1 MSEGEGV
8 PRSLRIAVLNRSFVA
23 TGGGAERYSIAMV
36 EQLAHRHEVHV
47 FAQQIEHQWTG
58 VTYHR
63 LWTPLVR
70 PRWINQLWF
79 AVTSWL
85 ATRKGFDV
93 VHSHENTWHGQVQT
107 VHVLPVKHNL
117 FHGRVG
123 WQRALRWVKVIASPR
138 LMAYLW
144 LEKMRYAPEPGRR
157 IVATSPSL
165 GSIMARTFPKSAL
178 MLGVL
183 VPGIAQVKLPVDG
196 AQQQAARLALGL
208 PTEGRCVLF
217 VANDYHKKGLPALM
231 EAMSLLP
238 PETFL
243 AVVGNGRHVT
253 AFRAQGK
260 ALNLAPRMF
269 FLGSLTEMR
278 VAYAAADCLAHPTLE
293 DTFAMVVLEAMAH
306 GVPVVVS
313 SVRFCGIS
321 GLLQDRVQALI
332 LEDPRDATNLA
343 KLIGQTLSNP
353 VLRKELIDAGL
364 VFAESYLWSEIALQ
378 QEQIYLSVL
387 SKAP

>member
-1 MSEGEGV
+1 MSKGEGA
-8 PRSLRIAVLNRSFVA
+8 PRRLRIAVLNRSFVA

-36 EQLAHRHEVHV
+36 EQLAQRHEVHV

-93 VHSHENTWHGQVQT
+93 VHSHESTWHGQVQT

-117 FHGRVG
+117 FYGRVG

-144 LEKMRYAPEPGRR
+144 LEKLRYAPEPGRR
-157 IVATSPSL
+157 VVATSPSL
-165 GSIMARTFPKSAL
+165 GTIMAQTFPESAP

-183 VPGIAQVKLPVDG
+183 VPGIAQVKRPMDG
-196 AQQQAARLALGL
+196 AQQAARQTLGL

-217 VANDYHKKGLPALM
+217 VANDYRKKGLPALM
-231 EAMSLLP
+231 QALSLLP
-238 PETFL
+238 PDTFL
-243 AVVGNGRHVT
+243 AVVGNGSHIP
-253 AFRAQGK
+253 AFRAQAK
-260 ALNLAPRMF
+260 ALSLAPRMF
-269 FLGSLTEMR
+269 FLGSLTDMR

-313 SVRFCGIS
+313 SARFCGIS

-332 LEDPRDATNLA
+332 LEDPKEVKNLA
-343 KLIGQTLSNP
+343 KSIGQTLSNP

-378 QEQIYLSVL
+378 QEQMYFSVL
-387 SKAP
+387 SKVT

>member
-1 MSEGEGV
+1 
-8 PRSLRIAVLNRSFVA
+8 
-23 TGGGAERYSIAMV
+23 
-36 EQLAHRHEVHV
+36 V

-93 VHSHENTWHGQVQT
+93 VHSHESTWHGQVQT

-117 FHGRVG
+117 FYGRVG

-144 LEKMRYAPEPGRR
+144 LEKLRYAPEPGRR
-157 IVATSPSL
+157 VVVTSPSL
-165 GSIMARTFPKSAL
+165 GAIMAQTFPESAP

-183 VPGIAQVKLPVDG
+183 VPGIAQVKRPMVG
-196 AQQQAARLALGL
+196 AQQAARQTLGL

-217 VANDYHKKGLPALM
+217 VANDYRKKGLPALM
-231 EAMSLLP
+231 EALSLLP
-238 PETFL
+238 PDSFL
-243 AVVGNGRHVT
+243 AVVGNGTHIPV
-253 AFRAQGK
+253 FRAQAK
-260 ALNLAPRMF
+260 ALSLAPRMF
-269 FLGSLTEMR
+269 FLGSLTDMR

-313 SVRFCGIS
+313 CARFCGIS

-332 LEDPRDATNLA
+332 LEDPKDVTNLA

-378 QEQIYLSVL
+378 QEQMYFSVL
-387 SKAP
+387 SKVT